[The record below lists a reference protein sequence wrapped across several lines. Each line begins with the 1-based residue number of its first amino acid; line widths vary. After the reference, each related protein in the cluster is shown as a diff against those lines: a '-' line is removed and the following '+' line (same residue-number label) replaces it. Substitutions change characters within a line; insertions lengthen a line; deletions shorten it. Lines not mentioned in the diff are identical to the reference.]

1 MLVFSGQRQHHFLF
15 SYQIKSETKP
25 GEWTHWWWWRQGTD
39 EEIFV
44 GKKFSGQSAQLIF
57 LNTKEKCD
65 IHTNNSHYVTLLF
78 SDQSEELSC
87 LLLSEGL
94 VVGLVDWEGRVGSER
109 AMQSVILRSQHS
121 YTTTQQWASAAAA
134 ADLHSTGLAQPAW
147 PALGRTLLGSEEL
160 SRHLPCL
167 PCLYQPRT
175 HCQTPLS
182 LLEAY
187 LPLFTLQP
195 QQTTGNSHQDIQN
208 RLFWNWNQYYKI

>member
-1 MLVFSGQRQHHFLF
+1 MMMKARNWWGNICREKVFRSVSQLN
-15 SYQIKSETKP
+15 
-25 GEWTHWWWWRQGTD
+25 WTHLSQHK
-39 EEIFV
+39 
-44 GKKFSGQSAQLIF
+44 GKLRHSHKQLPLRHFAIPWK
-57 LNTKEKCD
+57 LPV
-65 IHTNNSHYVTLLF
+65 SSSLLAG
-78 SDQSEELSC
+78 
-87 LLLSEGL
+87 LLSGWWSGWLRGRGGL
-94 VVGLVDWEGRVGSER
+94 AVWER
-109 AMQSVILRSQHS
+109 ASQSVILRSQHS

-182 LLEAY
+182 LLEGY
-187 LPLFTLQP
+187 LTLSKP
-195 QQTTGNSHQDIQN
+195 QGIHMKQDIQN

>member
-25 GEWTHWWWWRQGTD
+25 GECTHWWWWRQGTD

-94 VVGLVDWEGRVGSER
+94 VGGLVYWEGRVGSER
-109 AMQSVILRSQHS
+109 AMQSVILRSHHHPAAHS
-121 YTTTQQWASAAAA
+121 ASAAPLLLLT
-134 ADLHSTGLAQPAW
+134 DLLSTVGPARHSHWPGLAW
-147 PALGRTLLGSEEL
+147 LGRTILSSEKL
-160 SRHLPCL
+160 SRHFPCL
-167 PCLYQPRT
+167 VYQPT
-175 HCQTPLS
+175 HSQSQHRHHLNLHHRPNQR
-182 LLEAY
+182 E
-187 LPLFTLQP
+187 FTSDTIFRLH
-195 QQTTGNSHQDIQN
+195 GNRD
-208 RLFWNWNQYYKI
+208 